1 MRELTRCDIDGVSAY
16 DVSIN
21 SVGSVSAEVGFT
33 LKGRRFGMA
42 KLSGLEDYPEV
53 ADLSRRLLEAI
64 ESVVADQMGTQG
76 SDLPQHTEYLGSGE
90 GI

>member
-21 SVGSVSAEVGFT
+21 SVGSVSVEVGFT

-53 ADLSRRLLEAI
+53 ADLSRKLLEAI

-76 SDLPQHTEYLGSGE
+76 SDLPGHTEYLGSGE